1 MVQNLHEELTFA
13 VTEVQGRNVTKL
25 RSTSQYNCHW
35 YKGPKVTLN
44 DLLTVGGGSRELDTG
59 VQQLPQTPQ
68 VKHWKIRISSKIIL
82 YFSNICPTPILK
94 AKEILPGTN
103 LDLSLTWWLCYRYT
117 IELSRLKL
125 GMGPLDKKTGA
136 LMKQSNKWPYHFR
149 FHKNLF
155 ESESAAVWGKASWG
169 RPVDIQNL
177 KPTLLFGNPRTPAKL
192 EWYPWGS
199 LKIRIILKS

>member
-1 MVQNLHEELTFA
+1 MTNIGKSVQMFANLFGFWEW
-13 VTEVQGRNVTKL
+13 N
-25 RSTSQYNCHW
+25 SQA
-35 YKGPKVTLN
+35 PPLFPV
-44 DLLTVGGGSRELDTG
+44 
-59 VQQLPQTPQ
+59 LP
-68 VKHWKIRISSKIIL
+68 R
-82 YFSNICPTPILK
+82 
-94 AKEILPGTN
+94 TN

-125 GMGPLDKKTGA
+125 GMGPLDKKSGA

-177 KPTLLFGNPRTPAKL
+177 KPTLLFWNPRTPAKL